1 MKLQNRLHS
10 SLTVNVWLYLS
21 LFSFLILGF
30 LWLFQIVFLDRYYEY
45 SKTKNLTKAATL
57 VNGSYLENNLLALD
71 DISHD
76 YGVCIEIFGKDNKM
90 IYSSNMFNK
99 GCMFGDINSS
109 YVRDFKESGL
119 KNKTYLLTNTRYGN
133 KTIISATDIDGVYS
147 FVSASLEPLD
157 ATTNILKS
165 QFITVTFIVLFLSFI
180 IAYYISKRI
189 ANPIVKMNKEASK
202 LSKGNY
208 NIKFDEE
215 SSIDEINEL
224 AKTLNHTSEELN
236 NIEELRNDL
245 LANVSHD
252 LKTPLTMIKA
262 YAEMVRDLTYKD
274 DEKREANLNV
284 IIEESDRLNTLVNDI
299 LTLTKL
305 ENADNKLEI
314 EEFDL
319 DGLIRS
325 ILKRYDILTNEGY
338 KFIYENKKKMNIKA
352 DRKRIEQVIYN
363 LINNAVNYTGDDK
376 IIKINVKES
385 RNNYRIEIIDTGKGI
400 SKKDLPYIWD
410 KYYHSNKKHKRN
422 VIGTGV
428 GLSIVKNILI
438 NHGYKYGVD
447 SKINVGSNFYFEIP
461 KRG

>member
-236 NIEELRNDL
+236 KIEELRNDL